1 MTDYPGISVLLI
13 FIILASNF
21 VYLLRL
27 TKWYSI
33 RKAFPLNTAGPEHEN
48 IHLAYE
54 KANLCGHYARN
65 KVFSGLIKNGVV
77 IKKPF
82 PFSTLMPPIFIPW
95 NEIEHISIGYDI
107 DGRPDSKTKKLF
119 ASAEYASIELKK
131 YKKFLIIIPWHQT
144 YFDKLPKELNGGI
157 SG

>member
-48 IHLAYE
+48 IHLAYG

>member
-1 MTDYPGISVLLI
+1 MADYPGISVLVI

-33 RKAFPLNTAGPEHEN
+33 RKAFPLNMTGPEHEN
-48 IHLAYE
+48 IHLSYG
-54 KANLCGHYARN
+54 KANICGHYARN
-65 KVFSGLIKNGVV
+65 KVFSGIMKDGVV

-82 PFSTLMPPIFIPW
+82 PFSRLMPPIFIPW

-107 DGRPDSKTKKLF
+107 DGRPDGKTKKLF
-119 ASAEYASIELKK
+119 SSSEYATIELKK
-131 YKKFLIIIPWHQT
+131 YKKFLIIIPWQQT
-144 YFDKLPKELNGGI
+144 YFDNLQVLFL
-157 SG
+157 

>member
-48 IHLAYE
+48 IHLAYG
-54 KANLCGHYARN
+54 KANLCGHYVRN
-65 KVFSGLIKNGVV
+65 RVFSGIIKDGVV

-107 DGRPDSKTKKLF
+107 DGRLDGKTKKLF
-119 ASAEYASIELKK
+119 SSSEYATIELKK
-131 YKKFLIIIPWHQT
+131 YKKFLIIILWQQT
-144 YFDKLPKELNGGI
+144 YFDNLPKELTI
-157 SG
+157 T

>member
-1 MTDYPGISVLLI
+1 MTDFPGFSVLLI

-33 RKAFPLNTAGPEHEN
+33 RKVFPLNVEGSEHEN
-48 IHLAYE
+48 IYLTYG

-65 KVFSGLIKNGVV
+65 KVFSGMIKDGII

-82 PFSTLMPPIFIPW
+82 PFSMLMPPIFIPW

-107 DGRPDSKTKKLF
+107 DGRPDGKTKKLF
-119 ASAEYASIELKK
+119 SSSEYATVELKT
-131 YKKFLIIIPWHQT
+131 YKKFLIIIPWQQT
-144 YFDKLPKELNGGI
+144 YFDNLPKELNGGV